1 MKKIGL
7 IGAGVWGTALALTA
21 SRASC
26 EVLAYAREKEVID
39 SINNNHV
46 NSVFMPDFNLPE
58 TIKATSQ
65 IAELFDFANYILV
78 TVSAQH
84 TRSTLTLI
92 KPFVKDDTVLI
103 LCAKGIEE
111 KTGAILSEIMADILP
126 NTQFAVLS
134 GPGFAYEVAKQKPT
148 AVTIASKDI
157 SLAGKLS
164 EFLASGYFRPYA
176 TDDIISPQI
185 GGSVKNVLAI
195 ASGVIEGAGLGDN
208 ARAALITRGI
218 NEMIKLSKALGGRP
232 TTMMGMSSLGDLV
245 LTASCHQSR
254 NFSFGYEIGKS
265 NSAKDLIE
273 NNQKTVEGIF
283 TANAVLIRAKSLG
296 IELPICQMI
305 FEVLYHNYPI
315 EKAVLD
321 LLSRPLKEEG
331 F

>member
-39 SINNNHV
+39 SINDNHV
-46 NSVFMPDFNLPE
+46 NSVFLPDFKLPD
-58 TIKATSQ
+58 TIKAT
-65 IAELFDFANYILV
+65 AEVSDLFDFADYILV

-84 TRSTLTLI
+84 TRSALTQI

-126 NTQFAVLS
+126 DTKFVILS
-134 GPGFAYEVAKQKPT
+134 GPGFAYEVAKENPT
-148 AVTIASKDI
+148 AVTIASKDLA
-157 SLAGKLS
+157 LAGKIS
-164 EFLASGYFRPYA
+164 EFLASSYFRPYA

-195 ASGVIEGAGLGDN
+195 ASGVIEGAELGDN

-218 NEMIKLSKALGGRP
+218 NEMIKLSQALGGRP

-265 NSAKDLIE
+265 GSAKDLIE
-273 NNQKTVEGIF
+273 NNHKTVEGIF
-283 TANAVLIRAKSLG
+283 TTKAVLIRAKSLG

-305 FEVLYHNYPI
+305 YEVLYNDFPI
-315 EKAVLD
+315 KKAVVA